1 MSATRNRVLTLYK
14 KMLRESQKF
23 QTYNFRMYALRR
35 TKDAF
40 RENISETETSKVE
53 KLIEK
58 AEANLQVLQRQTAIN
73 HLFSEGKLVI
83 E

>member
-1 MSATRNRVLTLYK
+1 MSATRTRVLTLYK

-23 QTYNFRMYALRR
+23 KTYNFRMYALRR

-40 RENISETETSKVE
+40 RENISEMETSKVE

-58 AEANLQVLQRQTAIN
+58 AEANLQVMQRQTAIN
-73 HLFSEGKLVI
+73 NLFTEGKLVI